1 MIRFEL
7 ECTIICFCTKSRFK
21 WPYFF
26 LFSLKISTADNKECN
41 SDFVKVMDGDCV
53 SRLGESKFCGD
64 EIPSKFEST
73 TNRLC
78 VKFYSDDSQND
89 KGFSVSYNAISSPT
103 QQIGML
109 LQSAVIYC
117 TDIISYDENAVRYLV
132 SF

>member
-1 MIRFEL
+1 MLDSISVLF
-7 ECTIICFCTKSRFK
+7 
-21 WPYFF
+21 
-26 LFSLKISTADNKECN
+26 FSLKISSADNKECN

-89 KGFSVSYNAISSPT
+89 KGFSVSYKSITSQT
-103 QQIGML
+103 QQIGMHCNFL
-109 LQSAVIYC
+109 L
-117 TDIISYDENAVRYLV
+117 DIWKLFIFLSLFCNHIHIADE
-132 SF
+132 SC